1 MGRRSS
7 TVARVIAPAAHA
19 PAGLPEPDSEVR
31 RRDDESLAE
40 FAYRRI
46 EDLIVSMEL
55 RPGAWISEP
64 EICRRLELGR
74 TPVREALMRLAAERL
89 LVQRPRRGMI
99 VSEIDIPGHLMALET
114 RRALELTLVKAAARR
129 RSSQDI
135 GRLREI
141 VGEFQRLLGRGK
153 PVPLM
158 RIDRAFIG
166 HLIECSKNPHLS
178 AILPLYALSR
188 RFWLAY
194 RDRQT
199 RFAGAQFTQFHISIG
214 SAVIAGDE
222 RKAEKFATEFLDH
235 VEAFAK
241 YVAVA
246 VL

>member
-1 MGRRSS
+1 M
-7 TVARVIAPAAHA
+7 APGAYV

-31 RRDDESLAE
+31 RRDGESLAE
-40 FAYRRI
+40 FAYRRL

-55 RPGAWISEP
+55 KPGAWVSEP
-64 EICRRLELGR
+64 VICRRLELGR
-74 TPVREALMRLAAERL
+74 TPVREALMRLATERL

-99 VSEIDIPGHLMALET
+99 VSEIDIPAHLMVLET
-114 RRALELTLVKAAARR
+114 RRALELTLVRAAARR

-135 GRLREI
+135 ERLREI
-141 VGEFQRLLGRGK
+141 VGEFQRLLGKGK

-158 RIDRAFIG
+158 RVDRTFVG

-188 RFWLAY
+188 RFWIAY
-194 RDRQT
+194 RDGQN
-199 RFAGAQFTQFHISIG
+199 RFAGARFTQFHISIG

-222 RKAEKFATEFLDH
+222 RKAEKITTEFLDH

-241 YVAVA
+241 YVAAA
-246 VL
+246 VF

>member
-1 MGRRSS
+1 MK
-7 TVARVIAPAAHA
+7 TKKLVIK
-19 PAGLPEPDSEVR
+19 ENETIRKKVYNYVR
-31 RRDDESLAE
+31 EQVLNGEIKANERLIETKIAE
-40 FAYRRI
+40 
-46 EDLIVSMEL
+46 
-55 RPGAWISEP
+55 
-64 EICRRLELGR
+64 EIGTSR

-222 RKAEKFATEFLDH
+222 RKAEKFAMDFLDH